1 MMQFYKKRDFGA
13 LISDTFNF
21 VKLYGKNY
29 FKNYFV
35 INGLLLILM
44 AVLVFFGFKNFFSL
58 IFEGIGGGN
67 SASIGRYFLENIVQI
82 IFTSLFIF
90 LVFILISVVNYSYPV
105 LYLKRLTETGNK
117 NIAVDEIMSDVKK
130 NIGKIFKLFLGFV
143 FIVFPLYLVVYGLG
157 YSYTMT
163 YRIQGLYFLLVI
175 FLTPVMT
182 NVVNF
187 LIYDYFNR
195 EKGFFSSLSYAIRSQ
210 FSYQQ
215 YNQKSPFWKYWGTTV
230 ILYILQQVVAYALA
244 FILVF
249 IIILSLGLSLNMS
262 SAETF
267 YITLLLTVM
276 AYPLII
282 IISLIM
288 SNFISLCS
296 GFMYYDSRTDL
307 HREMDLTEIDSI
319 GRDEV

>member
-1 MMQFYKKRDFGA
+1 
-13 LISDTFNF
+13 
-21 VKLYGKNY
+21 
-29 FKNYFV
+29 
-35 INGLLLILM
+35 M
-44 AVLVFFGFKNFFSL
+44 AVLVFFGFRNFFSL
-58 IFEGIGGGN
+58 IFEGIGGN
-67 SASIGRYFLENIVQI
+67 SASIGRYFLENIMQI
-82 IFTSLFIF
+82 IFTFLFVF
-90 LVFILISVVNYSYPV
+90 LVFILIAVINYSYPV

-143 FIVFPLYLVVYGLG
+143 FIVFPLYLAVYGL
-157 YSYTMT
+157 SYTVT
-163 YRIQGLYFLLVI
+163 YRIQGLSFLLLI

-195 EKGFFSSLSYAIRSQ
+195 GKGFFSSLSYAIRSQ

-230 ILYILQQVVAYALA
+230 ILYILQQVVVYAFV

-267 YITLLLTVM
+267 YITLVFGAM

>member
-35 INGLLLILM
+35 INGLLIILM
-44 AVLVFFGFKNFFSL
+44 AVLVFFGFRNFFSL
-58 IFEGIGGGN
+58 IFEGIGGN
-67 SASIGRYFLENIVQI
+67 SASIGRYFLENIMQI
-82 IFTSLFIF
+82 IFTFLFIF
-90 LVFILISVVNYSYPV
+90 LVFIMISVVNYSYPV

-143 FIVFPLYLVVYGLG
+143 FIIIPLYLAVYGL
-157 YSYTMT
+157 SYTVT
-163 YRIQGLYFLLVI
+163 YRIQGLYLLLFV

-195 EKGFFSSLSYAIRSQ
+195 GKGFFSSLSYAIRSQ

-267 YITLLLTVM
+267 YITLGLTVM

-296 GFMYYDSRTDL
+296 GLMYYDSRTDL

>member
-1 MMQFYKKRDFGA
+1 MQFYKKRDFGA

-44 AVLVFFGFKNFFSL
+44 MVLVFFGFKNIFSL

-105 LYLKRLTETGNK
+105 LYLKRLTEMGNK

-143 FIVFPLYLVVYGLG
+143 FIVFPLYLAVYGL
-157 YSYTMT
+157 SYTVT
-163 YRIQGLYFLLVI
+163 YRIQGLSFLLLI

-210 FSYQQ
+210 FSYQE

-230 ILYILQQVVAYALA
+230 ILYILQQVVVYAFV

-249 IIILSLGLSLNMS
+249 IVMLGSGISFNMDRAAFFWVILMLSGL
-262 SAETF
+262 
-267 YITLLLTVM
+267 I
-276 AYPLII
+276 YPLII

>member
-21 VKLYGKNY
+21 VKFYGKNY

-58 IFEGIGGGN
+58 IFEGIGGN
-67 SASIGRYFLENIVQI
+67 SASIGRYFLENIMQI
-82 IFTSLFIF
+82 IFTFLFIF

-117 NIAVDEIMSDVKK
+117 NITVDEIMSDVKK

-143 FIVFPLYLVVYGLG
+143 FIIIPLYLAVYGL
-157 YSYTMT
+157 SYTVT
-163 YRIQGLYFLLVI
+163 YRIQGLYFLLFV

-195 EKGFFSSLSYAIRSQ
+195 GKGFFSSLSYAIRSQ

-215 YNQKSPFWKYWGTTV
+215 YNQKSPFWKYWGTTM

-267 YITLLLTVM
+267 YITLGLTVM

-296 GFMYYDSRTDL
+296 GLMYYDSRTDL

>member
-143 FIVFPLYLVVYGLG
+143 FIIIPLYLAVYGL
-157 YSYTMT
+157 SYTVT
-163 YRIQGLYFLLVI
+163 YRIQGLSFLLLI

-195 EKGFFSSLSYAIRSQ
+195 GKGFFSSLSYAIRSQ

-230 ILYILQQVVAYALA
+230 ILYILQQVVVYAFV

-267 YITLLLTVM
+267 YITLVFGAM

>member
-35 INGLLLILM
+35 INGLLIILM
-44 AVLVFFGFKNFFSL
+44 AVLVFFGFRNFFSL
-58 IFEGIGGGN
+58 IFEGIGGN
-67 SASIGRYFLENIVQI
+67 SASIGRYFIENIMQI
-82 IFTSLFIF
+82 IFTFLFIF

-117 NIAVDEIMSDVKK
+117 NITVDEIMSDVKK

-143 FIVFPLYLVVYGLG
+143 FIIIPLYLAVYGL
-157 YSYTMT
+157 SYTVT
-163 YRIQGLYFLLVI
+163 YRIQGLYFLLFV
-175 FLTPVMT
+175 FLTSVMT

-195 EKGFFSSLSYAIRSQ
+195 GKGFFSSLSYAIRSQ

-215 YNQKSPFWKYWGTTV
+215 YNQKSPFWKYWGTTM
-230 ILYILQQVVAYALA
+230 ILYILQQVVVYTFV

-267 YITLLLTVM
+267 YITLVFGAM

>member
-58 IFEGIGGGN
+58 IFEGIGGN
-67 SASIGRYFLENIVQI
+67 SASIGRYFLENIMQI
-82 IFTSLFIF
+82 IFTFLFIF

-117 NIAVDEIMSDVKK
+117 NITVDEIMSDVKK

-143 FIVFPLYLVVYGLG
+143 FIIIPLYLAVYGL
-157 YSYTMT
+157 SYTVT
-163 YRIQGLYFLLVI
+163 YRIQGLYFLLFV

-195 EKGFFSSLSYAIRSQ
+195 GKGFFSSLSYAIRSQ

-215 YNQKSPFWKYWGTTV
+215 YNQKSPFWKYWGTTM

>member
-1 MMQFYKKRDFGA
+1 MQFYKKRDFGA

-35 INGLLLILM
+35 INGLLIILM

-58 IFEGIGGGN
+58 IFEGIGGN
-67 SASIGRYFLENIVQI
+67 SASIGRYFLENIMQI
-82 IFTSLFIF
+82 IFTFLFIF
-90 LVFILISVVNYSYPV
+90 LVFIMISVVNYSYPV

-117 NIAVDEIMSDVKK
+117 NIAVDEIMSDMKK
-130 NIGKIFKLFLGFV
+130 NIGKIFKLFIGFV
-143 FIVFPLYLVVYGLG
+143 FIIIPLYLAVYGL
-157 YSYTMT
+157 SYTVT
-163 YRIQGLYFLLVI
+163 YRIQGLYFLLFV

-195 EKGFFSSLSYAIRSQ
+195 GKGFFSSLSYAIRSQ

-215 YNQKSPFWKYWGTTV
+215 YNQKSPFWKYWGTTM

-267 YITLLLTVM
+267 YITLVLTVM

>member
-35 INGLLLILM
+35 INGLLIILM
-44 AVLVFFGFKNFFSL
+44 AVLVFFGFRNFFSL
-58 IFEGIGGGN
+58 IFEGIGGN
-67 SASIGRYFLENIVQI
+67 SASIGRYFLENIMQI
-82 IFTSLFIF
+82 IFTFLFIF

-117 NIAVDEIMSDVKK
+117 NITVDEIMSDVKK
-130 NIGKIFKLFLGFV
+130 NIGKIFKLFIGFV
-143 FIVFPLYLVVYGLG
+143 FIIIPLYLAVYGL
-157 YSYTMT
+157 SYTVT
-163 YRIQGLYFLLVI
+163 YRIQGLYFLLFV

-195 EKGFFSSLSYAIRSQ
+195 GKGFFSSLSYAIRSQ

-215 YNQKSPFWKYWGTTV
+215 YNQKSPFWKYWGTTM
-230 ILYILQQVVAYALA
+230 ILYILQQVVVYAFV

-267 YITLLLTVM
+267 YITLVFGAM

>member
-1 MMQFYKKRDFGA
+1 MQFYKKRDFGA

-35 INGLLLILM
+35 INGLLIILM

-58 IFEGIGGGN
+58 IFEGIGGN
-67 SASIGRYFLENIVQI
+67 SASIGRYFLENIMQI
-82 IFTSLFIF
+82 IFTFLFIF

-117 NIAVDEIMSDVKK
+117 NITVDEIMSDVKK

-143 FIVFPLYLVVYGLG
+143 FIIIPLYLAVYGL
-157 YSYTMT
+157 SYTVT
-163 YRIQGLYFLLVI
+163 YRIQGLYFLLFV

-215 YNQKSPFWKYWGTTV
+215 YNQKSPFWKYWGTTM

-267 YITLLLTVM
+267 YITLGLTVM

-296 GFMYYDSRTDL
+296 GLMYYDSRTDL

>member
-35 INGLLLILM
+35 INGLLIILM

-58 IFEGIGGGN
+58 IFEGIGGN

-143 FIVFPLYLVVYGLG
+143 FIIIPLYLAVYGL
-157 YSYTMT
+157 SYTVT
-163 YRIQGLYFLLVI
+163 YRIQGLYFLLFV

-215 YNQKSPFWKYWGTTV
+215 YNQKSPFWKYWGTTM

-267 YITLLLTVM
+267 YITLGLTVM

-296 GFMYYDSRTDL
+296 GLMYYDSRTDL

>member
-1 MMQFYKKRDFGA
+1 MQFYKKRDFGA

-117 NIAVDEIMSDVKK
+117 NIAVIKQK
-130 NIGKIFKLFLGFV
+130 
-143 FIVFPLYLVVYGLG
+143 
-157 YSYTMT
+157 
-163 YRIQGLYFLLVI
+163 
-175 FLTPVMT
+175 
-182 NVVNF
+182 
-187 LIYDYFNR
+187 
-195 EKGFFSSLSYAIRSQ
+195 
-210 FSYQQ
+210 YQ
-215 YNQKSPFWKYWGTTV
+215 
-230 ILYILQQVVAYALA
+230 
-244 FILVF
+244 
-249 IIILSLGLSLNMS
+249 M
-262 SAETF
+262 
-267 YITLLLTVM
+267 
-276 AYPLII
+276 
-282 IISLIM
+282 
-288 SNFISLCS
+288 
-296 GFMYYDSRTDL
+296 
-307 HREMDLTEIDSI
+307 
-319 GRDEV
+319 

>member
-1 MMQFYKKRDFGA
+1 MQFYKKRDFGA

-35 INGLLLILM
+35 INGLLIILM
-44 AVLVFFGFKNFFSL
+44 AVLVFFGFRNFFSL
-58 IFEGIGGGN
+58 IFEGIGGN
-67 SASIGRYFLENIVQI
+67 SASIGRYFLENIMQI
-82 IFTSLFIF
+82 IFTFLFIF
-90 LVFILISVVNYSYPV
+90 LVFIMISVVNYSYPV

-143 FIVFPLYLVVYGLG
+143 FIIIPLYLAVYGL
-157 YSYTMT
+157 SYTVT
-163 YRIQGLYFLLVI
+163 YRIQGLYLLLFV

-195 EKGFFSSLSYAIRSQ
+195 GKGFFSSLSYAIRSQ

-267 YITLLLTVM
+267 YITLGLTVM

-296 GFMYYDSRTDL
+296 GLMYYDSRTDL

>member
-44 AVLVFFGFKNFFSL
+44 MVLVFFGFKNIFSL

-105 LYLKRLTETGNK
+105 LYLKRLTEMGNK

-143 FIVFPLYLVVYGLG
+143 FIVFPLYLAVYGL
-157 YSYTMT
+157 SYTVT
-163 YRIQGLYFLLVI
+163 YRIQGLSFLLLI

-210 FSYQQ
+210 FSYQE

-230 ILYILQQVVAYALA
+230 ILYILQQVVVYAFV

-249 IIILSLGLSLNMS
+249 IVMLGSGISFNMDRAAFFWVILMLSGL
-262 SAETF
+262 
-267 YITLLLTVM
+267 I
-276 AYPLII
+276 YPLII

>member
-143 FIVFPLYLVVYGLG
+143 FIVFPLYLAVYGL
-157 YSYTMT
+157 SYTVT
-163 YRIQGLYFLLVI
+163 YRIQGLSFLLLI

-230 ILYILQQVVAYALA
+230 ILYILQQVVVYAFV

-249 IIILSLGLSLNMS
+249 IIILSLGLSLN
-262 SAETF
+262 
-267 YITLLLTVM
+267 IKCR
-276 AYPLII
+276 
-282 IISLIM
+282 
-288 SNFISLCS
+288 NFLYYS
-296 GFMYYDSRTDL
+296 GVWCNGLSFNNNYFPY
-307 HREMDLTEIDSI
+307 HE
-319 GRDEV
+319 

>member
-44 AVLVFFGFKNFFSL
+44 GVLVFFGFKNFFSL
-58 IFEGIGGGN
+58 IFEGIGGN
-67 SASIGRYFLENIVQI
+67 SASIGRYFLENIMQI
-82 IFTSLFIF
+82 IFTFLFIF

-143 FIVFPLYLVVYGLG
+143 FIIIPLYLAVYGL
-157 YSYTMT
+157 SYTVT
-163 YRIQGLYFLLVI
+163 YRIQGLYFLLFV

-215 YNQKSPFWKYWGTTV
+215 YNQKSPFWKYWGTTM

-267 YITLLLTVM
+267 YITLGLTVM

-296 GFMYYDSRTDL
+296 GLMYYDSRTDL

>member
-21 VKLYGKNY
+21 VKLYGKYY

-44 AVLVFFGFKNFFSL
+44 AVLVFFGFRNFFSL
-58 IFEGIGGGN
+58 IFEGIGGN

-130 NIGKIFKLFLGFV
+130 NIGKIFKLFLRFV
-143 FIVFPLYLVVYGLG
+143 FIVFPLYLAVYGL
-157 YSYTMT
+157 SYTVT
-163 YRIQGLYFLLVI
+163 YRIQGLSFLLLI

-195 EKGFFSSLSYAIRSQ
+195 GKGFFNSLSYAIRSQ

-215 YNQKSPFWKYWGTTV
+215 YNQKSPFWKYWGTTM

-267 YITLLLTVM
+267 YITLVLTVM

>member
-44 AVLVFFGFKNFFSL
+44 AVLVFFGFRNFFSL
-58 IFEGIGGGN
+58 IFEGIGGN
-67 SASIGRYFLENIVQI
+67 SASIGRYFLENIMQI
-82 IFTSLFIF
+82 IFTFLFIF
-90 LVFILISVVNYSYPV
+90 LVFIMISVVNYSYPV

-143 FIVFPLYLVVYGLG
+143 FIVFPLYLAVYGL
-157 YSYTMT
+157 SYTVT
-163 YRIQGLYFLLVI
+163 YRIQGLSFLLLI

-210 FSYQQ
+210 FSYQE

-230 ILYILQQVVAYALA
+230 ILYILQQVVAYTFA

-267 YITLLLTVM
+267 YITLGLTVM

>member
-130 NIGKIFKLFLGFV
+130 NIGKIFKLFLGFI
-143 FIVFPLYLVVYGLG
+143 FIVFPLYLAVYGL
-157 YSYTMT
+157 SYTMT
-163 YRIQGLYFLLVI
+163 YRIQGLSFLLLI

-195 EKGFFSSLSYAIRSQ
+195 GKGFFSSLSYAIRSQ

-230 ILYILQQVVAYALA
+230 ILYILQQVVVYAFV

-267 YITLLLTVM
+267 IL
-276 AYPLII
+276 
-282 IISLIM
+282 
-288 SNFISLCS
+288 
-296 GFMYYDSRTDL
+296 
-307 HREMDLTEIDSI
+307 
-319 GRDEV
+319 

>member
-35 INGLLLILM
+35 INGLLIILM
-44 AVLVFFGFKNFFSL
+44 AVLVFFGFKNIFSL

-105 LYLKRLTETGNK
+105 LYLKRLIETGNK

>member
-1 MMQFYKKRDFGA
+1 MQFYKKRDFGA

-29 FKNYFV
+29 FKNYFI

-44 AVLVFFGFKNFFSL
+44 AVLVFFGFENFFSL
-58 IFEGIGGGN
+58 IFEGIGGN

-90 LVFILISVVNYSYPV
+90 LVFILITVVNYSYPV

-117 NIAVDEIMSDVKK
+117 NITVDKIMSDVKK
-130 NIGKIFKLFLGFV
+130 NIGKTFKLFIGFV
-143 FIVFPLYLVVYGLG
+143 FIIIPLYLAVYGL
-157 YSYTMT
+157 SYTVT
-163 YRIQGLYFLLVI
+163 YRIQGLYFLLFI

-230 ILYILQQVVAYALA
+230 ILYILQQVVVYAFA

-249 IIILSLGLSLNMS
+249 IVMLGSGVSFNMDRAAFFWVILMLSGL
-262 SAETF
+262 
-267 YITLLLTVM
+267 I
-276 AYPLII
+276 YPLII

>member
-35 INGLLLILM
+35 INGLLIILM

-58 IFEGIGGGN
+58 IFEGIGGN
-67 SASIGRYFLENIVQI
+67 SASIGRYFLENIMQI
-82 IFTSLFIF
+82 IFTFLFIF

-117 NIAVDEIMSDVKK
+117 NITVDEIMSDVKK

-143 FIVFPLYLVVYGLG
+143 FIVFPLYLAVYGL
-157 YSYTMT
+157 SYTVT
-163 YRIQGLYFLLVI
+163 YRIQGLSFLLLI

-195 EKGFFSSLSYAIRSQ
+195 GKGFFSSLSYAIRSQ

-230 ILYILQQVVAYALA
+230 ILYILQQVVVYAFV

-267 YITLLLTVM
+267 YITLGLTVM

-296 GFMYYDSRTDL
+296 GLMYYDSRTDL

>member
-35 INGLLLILM
+35 INGLLIILM
-44 AVLVFFGFKNFFSL
+44 AVLVFFGFRNFFSL
-58 IFEGIGGGN
+58 IFEGIGGN
-67 SASIGRYFLENIVQI
+67 SASIGRYFIENIMQI
-82 IFTSLFIF
+82 IFTFLFIF

-117 NIAVDEIMSDVKK
+117 NITVDEIMSDVKK

-143 FIVFPLYLVVYGLG
+143 FIIIPLYLAVYGL
-157 YSYTMT
+157 SYTVT
-163 YRIQGLYFLLVI
+163 YRIQGLYFLLFV

-195 EKGFFSSLSYAIRSQ
+195 GKGFFSSLSYAIRSQ

-215 YNQKSPFWKYWGTTV
+215 YNQKSPFWKYWGTTM
-230 ILYILQQVVAYALA
+230 ILYILQQVVVYTFV

-267 YITLLLTVM
+267 YITLVFGAM

-319 GRDEV
+319 GQDEV

>member
-1 MMQFYKKRDFGA
+1 MQFYKKRDFGA

-35 INGLLLILM
+35 INGLLIILM
-44 AVLVFFGFKNFFSL
+44 AVLVFFGFRNFFSL
-58 IFEGIGGGN
+58 IFEGIGGN
-67 SASIGRYFLENIVQI
+67 SASIGRYFLENIMQI
-82 IFTSLFIF
+82 IFTFLFIF

-105 LYLKRLTETGNK
+105 LYLKRLTEMGNK
-117 NIAVDEIMSDVKK
+117 NITVDEIMSDVKK

-143 FIVFPLYLVVYGLG
+143 FIIIPLYLAVYGL
-157 YSYTMT
+157 SYTVT
-163 YRIQGLYFLLVI
+163 YRIQGLYFLLFV

-195 EKGFFSSLSYAIRSQ
+195 GKGFFSSLSYAIRSQ

-267 YITLLLTVM
+267 YITLVFGAM

-296 GFMYYDSRTDL
+296 GLMYYDSRTDL

>member
-1 MMQFYKKRDFGA
+1 
-13 LISDTFNF
+13 
-21 VKLYGKNY
+21 
-29 FKNYFV
+29 
-35 INGLLLILM
+35 
-44 AVLVFFGFKNFFSL
+44 
-58 IFEGIGGGN
+58 
-67 SASIGRYFLENIVQI
+67 
-82 IFTSLFIF
+82 
-90 LVFILISVVNYSYPV
+90 
-105 LYLKRLTETGNK
+105 
-117 NIAVDEIMSDVKK
+117 MSDVKK

-143 FIVFPLYLVVYGLG
+143 FIVFPLYLAVYGL
-157 YSYTMT
+157 SYTVT
-163 YRIQGLYFLLVI
+163 YRIQGLSFLLLI

-195 EKGFFSSLSYAIRSQ
+195 GKGFFSSLSYAIRSQ

-230 ILYILQQVVAYALA
+230 ILYILQQVVVYAFV

-267 YITLLLTVM
+267 YITLVFGAM

-296 GFMYYDSRTDL
+296 GLMYYDSRTDL